1 VAHLRHGR
9 ERLPFLGGAG
19 IHRPAC
25 VTGFKAPA
33 KIKDL
38 IREVEAE
45 TRAALVGVMGQVIS
59 AGFPWQ

>member
-1 VAHLRHGR
+1 M
-9 ERLPFLGGAG
+9 PFLGGAG

-38 IREVEAE
+38 IREVAAE